1 MYFIKFIACLFL
13 FSCSLLYSGE
23 FAEFTVS
30 SYNCG
35 GLTDHYDYKR
45 AAVMQKIMQLR
56 HNSEPEEMALNET
69 IQKLALKILFAPNDE
84 KRAAQQEWRK
94 KGYENIIRHLASS
107 PKVESPNKIWA
118 VRVTDSITAY
128 KDRPVE
134 IHDEE
139 VKQLLADHIV
149 NLSHGK
155 LKGAI
160 GEIRTVMAKR
170 IFVNE
175 LKHDII
181 CLQEA
186 DYLNSSMFPSNYTLM
201 LDDNAKKSI
210 NGIAFNTERFALEN
224 EIGGCHRFYALQLRD
239 LITDKIITVASGH
252 LSGCNPYHAHF
263 DPNTDVVDSSRGDK
277 ELQYGIDAIEDF
289 RTDLMV
295 IGMDSNVT
303 SIHPRME
310 ILKNANY
317 ILDYENYL
325 EPTCANPHQVLN
337 TRIDWIAIK
346 DFKGKAKIAN
356 TPVLNVNLNC
366 VYTNMSDHKPVAAK
380 ISYKVEFD
388 KEYSEESCDNTIDG
402 SGEVWDEAMDNSE

>member
-1 MYFIKFIACLFL
+1 MYLVKFIACLFL
-13 FSCSLLYSGE
+13 FNCSFLSSAE
-23 FAEFTVS
+23 FSEFTVS

-35 GLTDHYDYKR
+35 GLADHYDYKR
-45 AAVMQKIMQLR
+45 SAVMQKIMQLR

-69 IQKLALKILFAPNDE
+69 IQKLALKILFAPNDQ
-84 KRAAQQEWRK
+84 KQAAQQEWRK

-107 PKVESPNKIWA
+107 PKVESPNKIWN
-118 VRVTDSITAY
+118 VKVNDSITTY

-134 IHDEE
+134 IHDDE
-139 VKQLLADHIV
+139 VKHLLADHIE
-149 NLSHGK
+149 NLSHGS

-160 GEIRTVMAKR
+160 DEIRTKMAKR
-170 IFVNE
+170 IFAND
-175 LKHDII
+175 LKYDII

-186 DYLNSSMFPSNYTLM
+186 DYLSSSVFPPNYTLM

-210 NGIAFNTERFALEN
+210 NGIAFNSKRFALEN

-239 LITDKIITVASGH
+239 LITGNIITVASGH

-263 DPNTDVVDSSRGDK
+263 DTSTDVIDSTRGDK
-277 ELQYGIDAIEDF
+277 ELEFGIDAIEDH
-289 RTDLMV
+289 RADLMV

-303 SIHPRME
+303 SLHPRME

-325 EPTCANPHQVLN
+325 EPTCANPYQVLN

-346 DFKGKAKIAN
+346 DFKGEAKITN
-356 TPVLNVNLNC
+356 IPVLNVNLNC
-366 VYTNMSDHKPVAAK
+366 IYTNISDHKPVAAK
-380 ISYKVEFD
+380 ILYEVNLD
-388 KEYSEESCDNTIDG
+388 KGHSDEVCDESSTQ
-402 SGEVWDEAMDNSE
+402 